1 MPRIVIDDREIEVP
15 PGTKVIEAAER
26 LGIIIPRFCYHP
38 ALGSVGACR
47 VCAVTFLGGPF
58 RGVNMSCMVE
68 ARDEMVVSTTD
79 KEAVDF
85 RRHVIEWL
93 MLNHP
98 LDCPV
103 CDEGGHCLLQDFTVA
118 GGHGIRR
125 FLGEKRTYPDQELGP
140 FVQHEMNRCIHCW
153 RCRRFYQE
161 FAGYRDLGAMQIG
174 DRVYFG
180 RFADGPLESPF
191 AGNLNDICPTGVY
204 TDKPSRYKGRR
215 WDYERQ
221 PSLCIHCS
229 LGCRVVASA
238 RYREMIRIEA
248 RFSNAVNGHFICDR
262 GRYGFYYAN
271 LPERPRRARIG
282 TEEVSVDQAV
292 RAAADRL
299 SGIRERSGGQAVA
312 CVGSWRSSLESQAML
327 RRLSRACG
335 WRGPWFSLNPAAA
348 RKVEAAI
355 SSLDGGLA
363 VSMREIEASDF
374 VLCVGA
380 DPVNEAPMLA
390 LAIRQAYRKGAAV
403 SVMDPRPIFL
413 PIQFQQLVTP
423 VMDPRPLTLPVGFDH
438 LAVPPEEMDVCL
450 GVIIR
455 GAVDRSAMEGL
466 GPDALAFFDALP
478 KEYEGDPAIA
488 SLLDAASQRL
498 RASRR
503 PVIVCGTDIVR
514 ETTVPLAGEL
524 VRLLQAARPG
534 AGLFYVLPHAN
545 AFGAGLLSSA
555 PDPMELLEAMEKGD
569 VSGLVVLE
577 SDPLGQFPGQE
588 RVSRALGRLDFL
600 LVMDYL
606 DSLTARRANLFLP
619 TQTLFECGG
628 TFVNQEGR
636 AQRAPHIH
644 CGGVPILQV
653 GEGGHP
659 PRVFGSEI
667 PGGEPRPAHGLLAW
681 LGDIFAPGEEWSA
694 GELPRVLAQ
703 ENPLFARL
711 EKGEDA
717 WDGVRLLRDRAAPV
731 ALGPRPN
738 GSQGAN
744 RGKADELELFLVDWT
759 FGTEELSGYSEHLRK
774 AEPSPTLLMHAD
786 DAARSGLAHGDRV
799 ALHAEEIL
807 LEVQLV
813 VSRAMARGIMFLPRH
828 RRLHWQGLSDSRV
841 KVPVRGLQRA

>member
-1 MPRIVIDDREIEVP
+1 MPKIVIDDREIEVP

-47 VCAVTFLGGPF
+47 VCAVTFLGGPL

-68 ARDEMVVSTTD
+68 ARDGMVVSTTD
-79 KEAVDF
+79 EEAVDF

-103 CDEGGHCLLQDFTVA
+103 CDEGGHCLLQDLTAA

-125 FLGEKRTYPDQELGP
+125 FQGKKRTYLDQELGP
-140 FVQHEMNRCIHCW
+140 FVQHEMNRCIHCF

-161 FAGYRDLGAMQIG
+161 FAGYRDLGAMQIAN
-174 DRVYFG
+174 RTYFG
-180 RFADGPLESPF
+180 RFSDGPLESPF

-238 RYREMIRIEA
+238 RYREMIRLEA
-248 RFSNAVNGHFICDR
+248 RFSNSVNGYFICDR

-282 TEEVSVDQAV
+282 AEDVSVDQAV

-299 SGIRERSGGQAVA
+299 SGICERSGGQAVA
-312 CVGSWRSSLESQAML
+312 TLGSGRSSLETQATL
-327 RRLSRACG
+327 KRLSGACG
-335 WRGPWFSLNPAAA
+335 WRGPWFFLSPAVAN
-348 RKVEAAI
+348 KVEAAV
-355 SSLDGGLA
+355 SSLDAGLA
-363 VSMREIEASDF
+363 VSMREIERSDF
-374 VLCVGA
+374 VVVVGA
-380 DPVNEAPMLA
+380 DPLNEAPMLA
-390 LAIRQAYRKGAAV
+390 LALRQAYRNGASIAV
-403 SVMDPRPIFL
+403 IDPRPIFL
-413 PIQFQQLVTP
+413 PVGFEHVAVP
-423 VMDPRPLTLPVGFDH
+423 VMDPRPLSFPVGFDH
-438 LAVPPEEMDVCL
+438 LRVRPDQLEGCL
-450 GVIIR
+450 CALVKG
-455 GAVDRSAMEGL
+455 GVDRSAVEGL
-466 GPDALAFFDALP
+466 GPDALALFDALP
-478 KEYEGDPAIA
+478 EDQ
-488 SLLDAASQRL
+488 LLDPETARL
-498 RASRR
+498 LESVSKGLREARR
-503 PVIVCGTDIVR
+503 PILVCGTDVVP
-514 ETTVPLAGEL
+514 ETTPAL
-524 VRLLQAARPG
+524 VADLTLLLKARRVQ
-534 AGLFYVLPHAN
+534 AGLFYVLPQAN
-545 AFGAGLLSSA
+545 AFGAGLLSPGRS
-555 PDPMELLEAMEKGD
+555 PLELLRAIESGA
-569 VSGLVVLE
+569 VRGLVVVECDPMGQLPDQQRVTKALE
-577 SDPLGQFPGQE
+577 
-588 RVSRALGRLDFL
+588 RLDFM

-606 DSLTARRANLFLP
+606 DSSSVRRADAFLP
-619 TQTLFECGG
+619 TQTLFESGG

-636 AQRAPHIH
+636 GLSVPPVHR
-644 CGGVPILQV
+644 GGMPILQV
-653 GEGGHP
+653 GRGGHP

-667 PGGEPRPAHGLLAW
+667 PGGEPRPAHGLLAR
-681 LGDIFAPGEEWSA
+681 LGEILAPGEEWSA

-711 EKGEDA
+711 EKGGDA

-731 ALGPRPN
+731 ALGPGPN

-774 AEPSPTLLMHAD
+774 AEPPPTLLMHAD

-799 ALHAEEIL
+799 ALHAEQVL

-828 RRLHWQGLSDSRV
+828 RRLPWQKLSDFRV
-841 KVPVRGLQRA
+841 RVPVGGLQKA